1 MAGSDFFEVL
11 QLQVSLTSFPRFKRQ
26 DLPTVFKNQ
35 TSEEIEFLEKFLD
48 YDPNN
53 RISAYEALFE
63 VFLTRHIFKLTVRVS
78 CLMMVTFSKQI
89 NFGL

>member
-1 MAGSDFFEVL
+1 MARSDFFEVL
-11 QLQVSLTSFPRFKRQ
+11 QLQVRLTSFPRFKRKE
-26 DLPTVFKNQ
+26 LPMIFKNQ

-63 VFLTRHIFKLTVRVS
+63 VGLISLISRHRDPVRCQMMGTFFNFLIL
-78 CLMMVTFSKQI
+78 
-89 NFGL
+89 